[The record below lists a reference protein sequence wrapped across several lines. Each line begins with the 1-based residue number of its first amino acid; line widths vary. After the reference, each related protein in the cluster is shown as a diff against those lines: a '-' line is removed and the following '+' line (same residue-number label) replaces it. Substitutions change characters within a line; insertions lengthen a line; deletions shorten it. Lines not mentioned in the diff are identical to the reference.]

1 MEQGDMEPAASS
13 DKNRIQELER
23 EIAEIK
29 RRWPPHSVPSSLLR
43 RLDEMED
50 ELAREKKEDR

>member
-1 MEQGDMEPAASS
+1 MEQGDMDSLASN
-13 DKNRIQELER
+13 DKDRILALEQ

-43 RLDEMED
+43 RLDELED
-50 ELAREKKEDR
+50 ELARAKKEG